1 MMNKT
6 AFKIFVCFTFLSSF
20 IATILLVI
28 NFLGFLFVGSDT
40 TTQIHEQSPER
51 MLEQISDSLET
62 EEGGFAL
69 SDESLLA
76 DDCFC
81 ILIGENGNVLWSQ
94 NMPGDI
100 PMHYSI
106 NDVARMTR
114 WFLNDYPVY
123 VRTRDEGLLVLGL
136 PKKAVGKY
144 AMAYSMEWFDSLPR
158 RLISILVLNLLLAAV
173 LALLIGSFFYRRIT
187 MLTNG
192 MSELRQEKHVSLKEK
207 GIFKELAR
215 NINDTSLAIHRKN
228 AALSVRDHARTN
240 WISGISHDVRTPLAV
255 IMGNSQMLE
264 NEKELSEENKK
275 RAAAITGQAV
285 KIKKLVEDLNLIS
298 SLEYDMQPTDRKLV
312 RLCPLIRETV
322 SDILNSGLAAVHEV
336 ELDVKDEKMT
346 VLADQSLLQRAIFN
360 LINNSITHNP
370 GGCQIQVQAYA
381 DGKDAHIYISDNG
394 TGMPE
399 EVIERLTDQGAD
411 MPRTAHGRGLFMA
424 NRIITVHGGSMHV
437 HNENGCVVEMIL
449 PLA

>member
-1 MMNKT
+1 MNKT
-6 AFKIFVCFTFLSSF
+6 AFKIFVCFTFLAAL

-40 TTQIHEQSPER
+40 TTQIHEQSPES
-51 MLEQISDSLET
+51 MLEQISDSLEK

-94 NMPGDI
+94 NMPNDI
-100 PMHYSI
+100 PTHYSI

-136 PKKAVGKY
+136 PKNAVGKY
-144 AMAYSMEWFDSLPR
+144 DMAYSMEWFDSLPR

-173 LALLIGSFFYRRIT
+173 LAFLIGSFFYRRIT
-187 MLTNG
+187 MLING
-192 MSELRQEKHVSLKEK
+192 ISELRQEKHVSLKEK

-215 NINDTSLAIHRKN
+215 NINDTSLAIDRKN
-228 AALSVRDHARTN
+228 AVLSVRDRARTN

-298 SLEYDMQPTDRKLV
+298 SLEYDMQPTDRKSV

-322 SDILNSGLAAVHEV
+322 SDILNSGLADAHEV

-370 GGCQIQVQAYA
+370 GGCRIQIQTYTV
-381 DGKDAHIYISDNG
+381 GKDAHIRISDNG
-394 TGMPE
+394 IGVPE
-399 EVIERLTDQGAD
+399 EVIERLTDSSAD
-411 MPRTAHGRGLFMA
+411 MPRTAHGRGFFMA

-437 HNENGCVVEMIL
+437 HNENGCVVDIIL
-449 PLA
+449 PSV